1 MRGSG
6 GNVSSSRSGRTSHRR
21 ARGQGLV
28 EFALVA
34 PLLIGLAFGIF
45 DFGRGMSANITVT
58 NSSREGA
65 RYLATQA
72 STLSSPYG
80 TTCPTG
86 TTAPTGTSAQS
97 KAWNQMLGASLDM
110 TRVTLLTVYFY
121 KSSNDP
127 SADTARTAYDK
138 TVSCNLSGGAFTG
151 SSTVTAGSNTG
162 DSSYVPQTGDW
173 VQFRVQYQYTTA
185 TPIIH
190 QLVAT
195 VTVDQTTTM
204 VLE

>member
-1 MRGSG
+1 
-6 GNVSSSRSGRTSHRR
+6 VSSSCSRRPSQRR
-21 ARGQGLV
+21 ARGQGLI

-65 RYLATQA
+65 RWLATQA

-80 TTCPTG
+80 TACPTG
-86 TTAPTGTSAQS
+86 TTMPTSPVSAQS
-97 KAWNQMLGASLDM
+97 KAWNQMQNASLDM
-110 TRVTLLTVYFY
+110 TKVTLLTVSFY
-121 KSSNDP
+121 KNTNDP
-127 SADTARTAYDK
+127 SAAGATADK
-138 TVSCNLSGGAFTG
+138 TVNCTVSGGAFTG
-151 SSTVTAGSNTG
+151 ASTVLPV
-162 DSSYVPQTGDW
+162 SSYVPQTGDW

>member
-1 MRGSG
+1 VSGS
-6 GNVSSSRSGRTSHRR
+6 RIGRTSRR
-21 ARGQGLV
+21 GSRGQGLV

-45 DFGRGMSANITVT
+45 DFGRGMSANITIT

-65 RYLATQA
+65 RYLATAA
-72 STLSSPYG
+72 SNLSSPYG
-80 TTCPTG
+80 SSCPTG
-86 TTAPTGTSAQS
+86 TTAPSGTSAQS

-110 TRVTLLTVYFY
+110 SRVTLLTVYFY

-127 SADTARTAYDK
+127 SGDSAHTAYDK
-138 TVSCNLSGGAFTG
+138 TVTCNVSGSAFTG
-151 SSTVTAGSNTG
+151 GSTVTSGANSG

-173 VQFRVQYQYTTA
+173 VQFRVQYQYSTS

-190 QLVAT
+190 SLVPT
-195 VTVDQTTTM
+195 VTVDQITTM

>member
-1 MRGSG
+1 M
-6 GNVSSSRSGRTSHRR
+6 SSSRSRRTSHRS

-65 RYLATQA
+65 RYLSTQA
-72 STLSSPYG
+72 STLTTPFG
-80 TTCPTG
+80 TSCPTG
-86 TTAPTGTSAQS
+86 TTAPSGTSAQS

-110 TRVTLLTVYFY
+110 TKVSLLTVSFY

-127 SADTARTAYDK
+127 SSDTAHTAYDK
-138 TVSCNLSGGAFTG
+138 TVACTVSGGAFTG
-151 SSTVTAGSNTG
+151 ASTVTAGSNSG
-162 DSSYVPQTGDW
+162 DGTYTPQTGDW
-173 VQFRVQYQYTTA
+173 VQFRVQYSYSTA

-190 QLVAT
+190 QLVPT

>member
-1 MRGSG
+1 LSA
-6 GNVSSSRSGRTSHRR
+6 SRSGRTSRR
-21 ARGQGLV
+21 GSRGQGLI

-72 STLSSPYG
+72 STLASPYG
-80 TTCPTG
+80 TACPTG
-86 TTAPTGTSAQS
+86 TTAPSSPSAQS
-97 KAWNQMLGASLDM
+97 KAWNQMLGANLDLSK
-110 TRVTLLTVYFY
+110 VTVLTVYFY

-127 SADTARTAYDK
+127 SNDSNHTAYDK
-138 TVSCNLSGGAFTG
+138 MVSCNVSGGAFSGGYTL
-151 SSTVTAGSNTG
+151 TNGSNTG
-162 DSSYVPQTGDW
+162 DSTYVPQTGDW
-173 VQFRVQYQYTTA
+173 GQFRVQYQYTTA

-190 QLVAT
+190 TLVPT
-195 VTVDQTTTM
+195 ITVDQTTTM